1 MNIIDFGLDV
11 DILQKLL
18 AIALSKGGDFA
29 DIYFQY
35 EHSLSIKMEEDIIKN
50 TSSNIL
56 LGVGIRVIDG
66 IQTGYAYT
74 SDLSYEKLVDTARN
88 ASIIAKNP
96 QNNIAKSL
104 QKKNKFKN
112 VYDLIDPII
121 KHDIALQID
130 LVREA
135 YNAAKQYDNRIKKI
149 TSSLASNY
157 DFITIANS
165 EGLLISDER
174 PQMRLMVASTAEDG
188 QNKATA
194 IANNGGRVGMNFFR
208 NVESAESIG
217 KRASEEAIILLSAK
231 NAPSGELPVV
241 LGSDES
247 GVMIHEAVGHPLEA
261 DGIWQKTSVMW
272 NKFGEMVANPNVTI
286 YDDAT
291 IPNFRGSLNIDDEGL
306 ETENVMLIENGKIV
320 GFMNDYLSSKMLGHK
335 RNGHGRRESFA
346 SIPIPRMNNTVLMK
360 GDYSPEEIIES
371 VPYGIYA
378 ESFQGGMVDGTGK
391 FTFSLNLGYLIE
403 NGKLTAPIKNVTLI
417 GMNLDIL
424 KNIEMVGND
433 MGFFLG
439 TCGKQGQSVSVTS
452 GTPTLKISKM
462 TIGGIN
468 GNN

>member
-1 MNIIDFGLDV
+1 MNIQDFGLDET
-11 DILQKLL
+11 ILLRLL
-18 AIALSKGGDFA
+18 SIALSQGGDFA

-35 EHSLSIKMEEDIIKN
+35 GTSLSIKMEEDIIKN
-50 TSSNIL
+50 TSTSIL

-74 SDLSYEKLVDTARN
+74 SDLSNEKLVDTARN
-88 ASIIAKNP
+88 AAIIAKN
-96 QNNIAKSL
+96 QHNISPKFL
-104 QKKNKFKN
+104 QLKNKSKN
-112 VYDLIDPII
+112 IYDLQSPVI
-121 KHDIALQID
+121 KAEISEQIN
-130 LVREA
+130 LVRDA
-135 YNAAKQYDNRIKKI
+135 YNSAKKYDNRITKI
-149 TSSLASNY
+149 TSSLASSY

-174 PQMRLMVASTAEDG
+174 PQTRLMVAATAEDG
-188 QNKATA
+188 QNKTTA
-194 IANNGGRVGMNFFR
+194 IANNGGRAGMEFYKS
-208 NVESAESIG
+208 VETPESIG
-217 KRASEEAIILLSAK
+217 KRASQEAIILLSAR

-241 LGSDES
+241 LGSEES

-272 NKFGEMVANPNVTI
+272 NKFGEVVANPNVSI
-286 YDDAT
+286 YDDPT
-291 IPNFRGSLNIDDEGL
+291 IPNYRGSLNIDDEGCD
-306 ETENVMLIENGKIV
+306 TENIMLIEKGKIV
-320 GFMNDYLSSKMLGHK
+320 GFMNDYLSSKLLKHK
-335 RNGHGRRESFA
+335 RNGHGRRESFQ
-346 SIPIPRMNNTVLMK
+346 SIPIPRMSNTVLMQ
-360 GDYSPEEIIES
+360 GEYSPQEIIES
-371 VPYGIYA
+371 TKYGIYA
-378 ESFQGGMVDGTGK
+378 KSFQGGMVEGTGK

-462 TIGGIN
+462 TVGGIN
-468 GNN
+468 GIN

>member
-1 MNIIDFGLDV
+1 MNIQDFGLDET
-11 DILQKLL
+11 ILQRLL
-18 AIALSKGGDFA
+18 SIALSKGGDFA

-35 EHSLSIKMEEDIIKN
+35 GNSLSIKMEEDIIKN
-50 TSSNIL
+50 TSSSIF

-88 ASIIAKNP
+88 AAIIAKNANNRSVKSLQP
-96 QNNIAKSL
+96 KNKSNNIYDLNKPVINQDITEQINLVRDAYNIAK
-104 QKKNKFKN
+104 K
-112 VYDLIDPII
+112 
-121 KHDIALQID
+121 
-130 LVREA
+130 
-135 YNAAKQYDNRIKKI
+135 YDNRITKI
-149 TSSLASNY
+149 TSSLASSY
-157 DFITIANS
+157 EFTTIANS
-165 EGLLISDER
+165 DGLFISDER
-174 PQMRLMVASTAEDG
+174 PQIRLMVAATAEDG
-188 QNKATA
+188 NNKATA
-194 IANNGGRVGMNFFR
+194 IANNGGRAGMDFF
-208 NVESAESIG
+208 NSTETPESIG

-241 LGSDES
+241 LGSEES

-272 NKFGEMVANPNVTI
+272 NKFGEIVASPNVTI

-291 IPNFRGSLNIDDEGL
+291 IPHYRGSLNIDDEGF
-306 ETENVMLIENGKIV
+306 ETENVMLIEKGKIV
-320 GFMNDYLSSKMLGHK
+320 GFMNDNLSAKMLGHQ
-335 RNGHGRRESFA
+335 RNGHGRRESFQ
-346 SIPIPRMNNTVLMK
+346 SIPIPRMNNTILMK

-371 VPYGIYA
+371 TDYGIYA
-378 ESFQGGMVDGTGK
+378 KSFQGGMVEGTGK

-424 KNIEMVGND
+424 KKIEMVGND

-439 TCGKQGQSVSVTS
+439 TCGKQGQSVAVTS

-462 TIGGIN
+462 TVGGIN
-468 GNN
+468 GNK